1 MASLATIPV
10 EIVLDIVA
18 YLVDEDLI
26 LPIIGQNAVF
36 AVPPD
41 SQVIWKLAPP
51 RASPQEPTDG
61 NGEETSKAA
70 VVPRKRSYCSLKAL
84 RK

>member
-26 LPIIGQNAVF
+26 LPTIGQNAVF
-36 AVPPD
+36 VVPSD
-41 SQVIWKLAPP
+41 SQIIWKPATP
-51 RASPQEPTDG
+51 RVSPQEPSDG
-61 NGEETSKAA
+61 DGEKTSEAA
-70 VVPRKRSYCSLKAL
+70 LVPRKRSHCSLKAL
-84 RK
+84 RR